1 MYRIDR
7 LKNRIEALEEKEV
20 GELGFT
26 ERAHLQEWLANE
38 PSSLGEDLLVIQ
50 KEFDGFH
57 DTRERLDLLAIDKKQ
72 RLVLIENKLNSG
84 RDVVWQAL
92 KYASYCSSLKRDQIV
107 DIFQAYLDKNGGGS
121 ARQKLVEFFDG
132 RELEELK
139 LNPGNDQRIFLV
151 ATRFRKEVTSTALWL
166 LGHGIEVKCF
176 KVATYKL
183 REELL
188 FRIDQI
194 IPTPESAEYMIGLA
208 QKDAD
213 EQASETAEGEGHQL
227 RLQFW
232 NQALKVVKESPC
244 RLFDNVTPS
253 IRGTAGTG
261 SGIAAVWYEMQ
272 FRFEEV
278 RVRLYIDK
286 REPAV
291 NKAIFDAL
299 HKDRADIEQKF
310 GAPLEWDRMDGMR
323 ACKIS
328 YSKDFDGRDQTQWPA
343 MIEWL
348 STHIQ
353 KLEAALKTPLHK
365 ARQNLDVVASQ

>member
-7 LKNRIEALEEKEV
+7 EHNRIEALEEKEI

-38 PSSLGEDLLVIQ
+38 PAALGEDLLVIQ

-107 DIFQAYLDKNGGGS
+107 DIFQQYLDKNGGGS
-121 ARQKLVEFFDG
+121 AREKLVEFFDG
-132 RELEELK
+132 REIDELK

-188 FRIDQI
+188 FRVDQI

-213 EQASETAEGEGHQL
+213 EQASDRAEGEGQQL

-232 NQALKVVKESPC
+232 VQALKAVKESPC

-291 NKAIFDAL
+291 NKTIFDEL
-299 HKDRADIEQKF
+299 IKDRAGIEERF
-310 GAPLEWDRMDGMR
+310 GAPLEWDRMEGMR
-323 ACKIS
+323 ASKIS
-328 YSKDFDGRDQTQWPA
+328 YSKAVAGRDQAQWPA
-343 MIEWL
+343 TIEWL
-348 STHIQ
+348 AQHIQ
-353 KLEAALKTPLHK
+353 KLEAALKVPLQKVRH
-365 ARQNLDVVASQ
+365 LDALAKQP